1 MPEFL
6 FWIGTPFV
14 VAYFI
19 WRKWNN
25 DWKRLSQLYPGPY
38 PETGIEDDSL
48 TFAISGWPPIA
59 LKNCIK
65 IKVNESSLSV
75 LPYSAVGWRLYL
87 PVFSIPWESIVS
99 CKVSGSVI
107 PVAEVKLE
115 ATSIKL
121 YIHGDAAELVKEWHS
136 RMSERTSNMG
146 VVQDAAKDAA
156 PHTP

>member
-1 MPEFL
+1 MPEFV

-19 WRKWNN
+19 WLKWSG
-25 DWKRLSQLYPGPY
+25 DWKRLAQTYPGPY

-48 TFAISGWPPIA
+48 TFAISGWPPIP

-75 LPYSAVGWRLYL
+75 LPYSAVGWRLNL
-87 PVFSIPWESIVS
+87 PVFSIPWKSVIS
-99 CKVSGSVI
+99 CKVSGSII

-115 ATSIKL
+115 GTSTKL
-121 YIHGDAAELVKEWHS
+121 YIHGDAAEMVKEWHS
-136 RMSERTSNMG
+136 RMSARTSNNS
-146 VVQDAAKDAA
+146 AADGLR
-156 PHTP
+156 